1 MLTWFVLN
9 SSSYKVRVD
18 CHDGRCS
25 QGFSWLICSNCV
37 ILKAKIREH
46 QEATERQRKRS
57 HFEHRQPFWLKNIEE
72 SAQAETN
79 IRGGKVDTC
88 KSHVREAMVNMEP
101 FVQENDA
108 NRGTYV
114 NE

>member
-1 MLTWFVLN
+1 MNTKKPQN
-9 SSSYKVRVD
+9 ANDS
-18 CHDGRCS
+18 G
-25 QGFSWLICSNCV
+25 
-37 ILKAKIREH
+37 
-46 QEATERQRKRS
+46 ATLS
-57 HFEHRQPFWLKNIEE
+57 TDNPFWLKNIEE